1 MKIIITESQY
11 SMLSEENL
19 RKFCYAV
26 WDKQKKKGEEPHMD
40 DVIYDVTGIRKNSTD
55 DFEIIRPIWYEY
67 NGGFMNIF
75 KRMKNEIEGKT
86 FQIVDGFGNLNTK
99 IKIYD
104 LEPYGTE
111 DSGRGVEILT
121 HVDEQGTMDFFMY
134 EEGTDNEIEVNDT
147 IEAAYVEALANYES
161 SDLFGYLR
169 GEVFTFLLDKL
180 EKYGIPIDVDVDL
193 KEFIFIITMG
203 PIEKKIFELLK
214 TEGLSEETVTTLTMI
229 KNQVREDEKLIV
241 NEAYQKG
248 YHDKEMSRRPTWN
261 YFDSKYKSFFT
272 NFRVGQL

>member
-1 MKIIITESQY
+1 
-11 SMLSEENL
+11 MLSEENL

-40 DVIYDVTGIRKNSTD
+40 EVIYDVTGIRKNSTD

-99 IKIYD
+99 IRISNVGS
-104 LEPYGTE
+104 YGVD
-111 DSGRGVEILT
+111 DSSVGADIS
-121 HVDEQGTMDFFMY
+121 VDVDSNGTMNFYMY

-147 IEAAYVEALANYES
+147 IDAADYEALANYES

-169 GEVFTFLLDKL
+169 GEAFTFLINKL

-193 KEFIFIITMG
+193 KEF
-203 PIEKKIFELLK
+203 
-214 TEGLSEETVTTLTMI
+214 
-229 KNQVREDEKLIV
+229 
-241 NEAYQKG
+241 
-248 YHDKEMSRRPTWN
+248 
-261 YFDSKYKSFFT
+261 
-272 NFRVGQL
+272 

>member
-1 MKIIITESQY
+1 MKIIITEQQY

-19 RKFCYAV
+19 RKFCYAI

-40 DVIYDVTGIRKNSTD
+40 DVIYDVTGIRKNTMD
-55 DFEIIRPIWYEY
+55 DFVIIRPIWYEY

-99 IKIYD
+99 IRISNVD
-104 LEPYGTE
+104 SYGVD
-111 DSGRGVEILT
+111 DSSVGADIS
-121 HVDEQGTMDFFMY
+121 VDVDSNGTMDYFMY

-147 IEAAYVEALANYES
+147 IDSAYHEALANYES

-169 GEVFTFLLDKL
+169 GEAFTFLINKL

-193 KEFIFIITMG
+193 KEF
-203 PIEKKIFELLK
+203 
-214 TEGLSEETVTTLTMI
+214 
-229 KNQVREDEKLIV
+229 
-241 NEAYQKG
+241 
-248 YHDKEMSRRPTWN
+248 
-261 YFDSKYKSFFT
+261 
-272 NFRVGQL
+272 